1 MPDLLK
7 LLAELHPTLP
17 VKTTKLKCDTE
28 TEVMDLGT
36 YYSKVIIILF
46 LPGAFLWRRKKINF
60 ELIFR

>member
-17 VKTTKLKCDTE
+17 VKTTKLKCNTE

-36 YYSKVIIILF
+36 YYTKVRM
-46 LPGAFLWRRKKINF
+46 P
-60 ELIFR
+60 